1 MPPRKRPDISPA
13 PPRRRQGRRPY
24 MGRRSGLPDATS
36 PSPGSAFPLPR
47 SRGKTAAQGLC
58 GRLAGSAHG
67 AFGEVGVVGRRQF
80 PFQAGA
86 MRRTGRSRPLRRP
99 GQPEPEKSGRAH
111 RLSWRFPPRSV
122 GGGGVGGRTAGPPQ
136 SRARPFAGAID
147 IRRNRHPAPR
157 RTRARLER
165 RNAKKSGRGASPPDP
180 RTGKEVKIQG
190 VNVRATRKPS
200 LLNRTP
206 VPTL

>member
-1 MPPRKRPDISPA
+1 MIQARGGRATMPPRKRPDISPA

-36 PSPGSAFPLPR
+36 PSPGPAFPLPR

-58 GRLAGSAHG
+58 GGLAGSAHG
-67 AFGEVGVVGRRQF
+67 AFGEDRGCWAPAILISGRGD
-80 PFQAGA
+80 AA
-86 MRRTGRSRPLRRP
+86 DRSQPALRRP

-165 RNAKKSGRGASPPDP
+165 RNAKKIRPGGKPPGP
-180 RTGKEVKIQG
+180 PER
-190 VNVRATRKPS
+190 
-200 LLNRTP
+200 
-206 VPTL
+206 